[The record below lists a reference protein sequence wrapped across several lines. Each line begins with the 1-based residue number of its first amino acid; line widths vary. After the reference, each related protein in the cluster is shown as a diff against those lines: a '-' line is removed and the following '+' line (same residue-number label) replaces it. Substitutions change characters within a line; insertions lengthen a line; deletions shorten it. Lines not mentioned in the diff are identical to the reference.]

1 MKKII
6 CIFFLSII
14 IILQCAC
21 DKNISIDS
29 NTGNKKKVIK
39 NLDIMVT
46 NKDLYNIVKN
56 IAGDDNNLEFM
67 LKNENENEDFTY
79 TDDSTSNIGK
89 QDLFIYTGAGFE
101 NWIDDFLNKVDKSKV
116 SIINSSRG
124 VSILNYNNK
133 SAKNYG
139 QKNPYYWMD
148 IDNYRTM
155 LLNIKNAIEEKD
167 PKNRNLYETNFR
179 NAIKDID
186 GYKESMKDISSKM
199 SGYTIVTDTDKF
211 DYFLKSQ
218 NLNNIKFYR
227 NDQGNI
233 SPEDNQRISVEKDN
247 EKKLCFIYDDDN
259 DLNQNKDIIDRY
271 NIQTI
276 KLTVYNGDM
285 SYIDILKGNMESI
298 KNVIK

>member
-46 NKDLYNIVKN
+46 NKDLYNIVKD

-79 TDDSTSNIGK
+79 TDDGTSNIGK

-133 SAKNYG
+133 SAK
-139 QKNPYYWMD
+139 KLWSKKS
-148 IDNYRTM
+148 I
-155 LLNIKNAIEEKD
+155 LL
-167 PKNRNLYETNFR
+167 
-179 NAIKDID
+179 D
-186 GYKESMKDISSKM
+186 GY
-199 SGYTIVTDTDKF
+199 
-211 DYFLKSQ
+211 
-218 NLNNIKFYR
+218 R
-227 NDQGNI
+227 
-233 SPEDNQRISVEKDN
+233 
-247 EKKLCFIYDDDN
+247 
-259 DLNQNKDIIDRY
+259 
-271 NIQTI
+271 
-276 KLTVYNGDM
+276 
-285 SYIDILKGNMESI
+285 
-298 KNVIK
+298 